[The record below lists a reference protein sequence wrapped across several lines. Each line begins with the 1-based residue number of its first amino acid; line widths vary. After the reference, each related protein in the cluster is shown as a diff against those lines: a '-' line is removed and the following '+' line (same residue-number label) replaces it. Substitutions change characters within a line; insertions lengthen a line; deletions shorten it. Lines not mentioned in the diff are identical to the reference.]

1 MQLVFVDTEFTSF
14 EAPKLISIGLVT
26 LNKEEFYAEVEYDL
40 HACSDFVRKTV
51 VPLLSEAQRCSL
63 VELKVRLSE
72 WIEKI
77 KNPGP
82 ALLHYDSE
90 YDRLMLESIFEN
102 DFPNA
107 VFLHR
112 LGTSYIDKIRQYE
125 YHVKTKQVE
134 HHALHDARAL
144 RYAFRAAERK
154 SRLNPKI

>member
-1 MQLVFVDTEFTSF
+1 MQPIFVDTEFTSF
-14 EAPKLISIGLVT
+14 ETPKLISIGLVT
-26 LNKEEFYAEVEYDL
+26 LTKEEFYAEVEYDL
-40 HACSDFVRKTV
+40 DSCSDFVRITV
-51 VPLLSEAQRCSL
+51 LPLLSEDKKCSL
-63 VELKVRLSE
+63 VELKVRLSK

-77 KNPGP
+77 KNLGP
-82 ALLHYDSE
+82 VLLHYDSE

-112 LGTSYIDKIRQYE
+112 LGTSYINKIKQYE

-144 RYAFRAAERK
+144 RYAFRAAERE